1 MSEDDITIENIKKRQ
16 NEIRN
21 DLDKMLDTLEEKLRV
36 NIMAHVTGLL
46 ILGILEGRK
55 TTEL

>member
-1 MSEDDITIENIKKRQ
+1 MSDEVTIEMIKERQ
-16 NEIRN
+16 NEIRK
-21 DLDKMLDTLEEKLRV
+21 DLNNILEPLDAKLRA
-36 NIMAHVTGLL
+36 NIMENITSLL

>member
-1 MSEDDITIENIKKRQ
+1 MSDEITIEMIKERQ

-21 DLDKMLDTLEEKLRV
+21 DLDKMVATLEEKLRV
-36 NIMAHVTGLL
+36 NIMAHVTSLL

>member
-1 MSEDDITIENIKKRQ
+1 MSDEVTIEMIKERQ
-16 NEIRN
+16 NEIRK
-21 DLDKMLDTLEEKLRV
+21 DLNAILEPLDAKLRV
-36 NIMAHVTGLL
+36 NIMENITSLL

>member
-1 MSEDDITIENIKKRQ
+1 MSDEITIEMIKERQ
-16 NEIRN
+16 NEIRK
-21 DLDKMLDTLEEKLRV
+21 DLNAILEPLEEKLRV
-36 NIMAHVTGLL
+36 NIMENITSLL

>member
-1 MSEDDITIENIKKRQ
+1 MSDEVTIEMIKERQ

-21 DLDKMLDTLEEKLRV
+21 DLEKMLATLEGKLRTDIMQ
-36 NIMAHVTGLL
+36 NITSLL

>member
-1 MSEDDITIENIKKRQ
+1 MIKERQ
-16 NEIRN
+16 NEIRK
-21 DLDKMLDTLEEKLRV
+21 DLDKMLQTLDDKLRM
-36 NIMAHVTGLL
+36 NIMDNITSLL

>member
-1 MSEDDITIENIKKRQ
+1 MIKERQ

-21 DLDKMLDTLEEKLRV
+21 DLDKMLQTLDDKLRM
-36 NIMAHVTGLL
+36 NIMDNITSLL

>member
-1 MSEDDITIENIKKRQ
+1 MSDEITIEMIKERQ

-21 DLDKMLDTLEEKLRV
+21 DLDKMLQTLDDKLRM
-36 NIMAHVTGLL
+36 NIMDNITSLL